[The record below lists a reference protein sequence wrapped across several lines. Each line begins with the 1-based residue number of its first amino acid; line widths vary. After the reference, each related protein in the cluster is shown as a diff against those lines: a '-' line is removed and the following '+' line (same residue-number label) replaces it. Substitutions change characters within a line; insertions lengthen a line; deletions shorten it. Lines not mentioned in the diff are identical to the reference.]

1 MARQEREPSRPVA
14 GAPELPVNS
23 DTRVLE
29 TDVTLSQ
36 SVIWGLQRDF
46 YAQRG
51 LKAWNEDLVPSYIT
65 NNPFI
70 AEIFAGIVATFVQD
84 CMSSAQRGYPSLSPE
99 NPLRILELGAGTGKF
114 SYLFLRKLTPLL
126 QSQNIPLQ
134 FVRYCMTDTSESLVA
149 EWRANA
155 YLQEFVS
162 SGVLEF
168 AVFQAGQE
176 YQSQIRGP
184 LVVIANYVFDS
195 LPQDAFAIQS
205 GEIHEF
211 LVTTSAAIDGEI
223 QSFKDL
229 RFSYQKSAIALARYP
244 DSVCNGILEQ
254 YRTRLST
261 ATVTFP
267 VSALQTLQQLG
278 NSSDG
283 RMLVLAADK
292 GIAHEQDLALAA
304 HEPSLNFHAGGRC
317 FSQVVNFDAIGK
329 YFCAKGGQAL
339 VPHKHFTNLN
349 LCAFIQ
355 CNPGDEFTATHQSY
369 QEALAAFG
377 PDDLFAMMSWL
388 NVYLE
393 EIALSQ
399 ALPLLRL
406 TRWDPVMFV
415 RLFPVIAR
423 QARNAVPE
431 RTDLRDAVL
440 STWENHYPL
449 NHDDN
454 VLAFYCGVV
463 LLELRFFS
471 EAYSMFRKS
480 QQLFGPSATT
490 SYNLGLCCLGLGRSR
505 DALELMREA
514 CSLDPSFEPAKQSRW
529 KLEDQVRT
537 GEVELL

>member
-1 MARQEREPSRPVA
+1 MPDPQTGSSLPSSA
-14 GAPELPVNS
+14 AAIEA
-23 DTRVLE
+23 TQHWRVLE
-29 TDVTLSQ
+29 ENVPLSH
-36 SVIWGLQRDF
+36 SVIWDLQRDF

-70 AEIFAGIVATFVQD
+70 AEIFAGIVTVFVQD
-84 CMSSAQRGYPSLSPE
+84 CMSSPQRGDQSVSPE
-99 NPLRILELGAGTGKF
+99 KPLRILELGAGTGKF
-114 SYLFLRKLTPLL
+114 SYLFLRKLAPLL
-126 QSQNIPLQ
+126 KGHNIPLQ
-134 FVRYCMTDTSESLVA
+134 LVRYCMTDTSERLIA
-149 EWRANA
+149 EWRTNA

-162 SGVLEF
+162 SGVLDF

-176 YQSQIRGP
+176 HRQETRGP

-195 LPQDAFAIQS
+195 LPQDAFAVQS

-211 LVTTSAAIDGEI
+211 LVTTSAAVDGQI

-229 RFSYQKSAIALARYP
+229 RFSYQRSAVATQRYA
-244 DSVCNGILEQ
+244 DNVWNGILEQ

-267 VSALQTLQQLG
+267 ASALQTLHQLG
-278 NSSDG
+278 ASSDG

-292 GIAHEQDLALAA
+292 GITHEQDLALAA
-304 HEPSLNFHAGGRC
+304 PEPSLDFHAGGRC

-329 YFCAKGGQAL
+329 YFHAQGGKAL
-339 VPHKHFTNLN
+339 LPSKHFTSLN

-355 CNPGDEFTATHQSY
+355 CNPGDEFTATQQAY
-369 QEALAAFG
+369 QEALTTFG
-377 PDDLFAMMSWL
+377 PDDLFALMSWL
-388 NVYLE
+388 NAHLD
-393 EIALSQ
+393 EISLSQ

-406 TRWDPVMFV
+406 TRWDPVMLV

-431 RTDLRDAVL
+431 RSDLRDAVL

-449 NHDDN
+449 THDDN

-480 QQLFGPSATT
+480 RQLFGPSATT
-490 SYNLGLCCLGLGRSR
+490 SYNLGLCCLGLGSSR
-505 DALELMREA
+505 EALELMREA
-514 CSLDPSFEPAKQSRW
+514 CSLDPSFEPAQQSRW

>member
-1 MARQEREPSRPVA
+1 MPDQET
-14 GAPELPVNS
+14 APPAAANTATE
-23 DTRVLE
+23 TRRLLE
-29 TDVTLSQ
+29 QNIPLSQ
-36 SVIWGLQRDF
+36 SLIWGLQRDF

-70 AEIFAGIVATFVQD
+70 AEIFAEIVAGFTDD
-84 CMSSAQRGYPSLSPE
+84 CAKPAQGDSRPLSSTD
-99 NPLRILELGAGTGKF
+99 PLRIIELGAGTGKF
-114 SYLFLRKLTPLL
+114 SYLFLRKLTALL
-126 QSQNIPLQ
+126 KNNNVALDM
-134 FVRYCMTDTSESLVA
+134 VRYCMTDTSENVVA
-149 EWRANA
+149 EWRANS

-162 SGVLEF
+162 NGVLEF

-176 YQSQIRGP
+176 HRQETRGP

-195 LPQDAFAIQS
+195 LPQDAFAVKG

-211 LVTTSAAIDGEI
+211 RVTTSAAIDGQI

-229 RFSYQKSAIALARYP
+229 RFSYQTSAISPQHYP
-244 DSVCNGILEQ
+244 DKVWNGILEQ

-267 VSALQTLQQLG
+267 ASALQTLQQLG
-278 NSSDG
+278 TSSEG

-292 GIAHEQDLALAA
+292 GITHEEDLALAA
-304 HEPSLNFHAGGRC
+304 GEPSLDFHAGGRC

-329 YFCAKGGQAL
+329 YFCAMGGKAL
-339 VPHKHFTNLN
+339 LPSKHFTSLN

-355 CNPGDEFTATHQSY
+355 CNPGDEFTITQKAYQQS
-369 QEALAAFG
+369 LTAFG

-388 NVYLE
+388 NSYLE
-393 EIALSQ
+393 EISLSQ

-406 TRWDPVMFV
+406 ARWDPVMLV
-415 RLFPVIAR
+415 RLFPVLAR
-423 QARNAVPE
+423 QARNANAE
-431 RTDLRDAVL
+431 RADLRDAVL
-440 STWENHYPL
+440 NTWENHYPL

-454 VLAFYCGVV
+454 VLAFYCGVI

-514 CSLDPSFEPAKQSRW
+514 CNLDPGFEPAKQSRW

-537 GEVELL
+537 GEVELS

>member
-1 MARQEREPSRPVA
+1 MPDQETAASATNATAETRRLLEEAVPLSR
-14 GAPELPVNS
+14 S
-23 DTRVLE
+23 M
-29 TDVTLSQ
+29 
-36 SVIWGLQRDF
+36 IWGLQRDF

-70 AEIFAGIVATFVQD
+70 AEIFAGIVAAFVQD
-84 CMSSAQRGYPSLSPE
+84 CMSSAQQGYPPLSPE

-114 SYLFLRKLTPLL
+114 SYLFLRKLAPLL
-126 QSQNIPLQ
+126 QRQNLPLQ
-134 FVRYCMTDTSESLVA
+134 LVRYCMTDTTESLIA
-149 EWRANA
+149 EWRSNS

-162 SGVLEF
+162 SGLLEF

-176 YQSQIRGP
+176 YQSQTRGP

-195 LPQDAFAIQS
+195 LPQDAFAVQS
-205 GEIHEF
+205 NEIHEF
-211 LVTTSAAIDGEI
+211 LVTTSAATNGEI

-229 RFSYQKSAIALARYP
+229 RFSYQTSAVSPQHYP
-244 DSVCNGILEQ
+244 DNVWNGILEQ

-267 VSALQTLQQLG
+267 ASALHTLQQLG
-278 NSSDG
+278 DSSDG
-283 RMLVLAADK
+283 RMLVLVADK
-292 GIAHEQDLALAA
+292 GITHEEDLALAA
-304 HEPSLNFHAGGRC
+304 REPSLDFHAGGKC

-329 YFCAKGGQAL
+329 YFSTKGGHAL
-339 VPHKHFTNLN
+339 VPPKHFTNLN

-355 CNPGDEFTATHQSY
+355 CNPGDEFTATHQAY
-369 QEALAAFG
+369 QEALTAFG

-388 NVYLE
+388 NAYLE
-393 EIALSQ
+393 EISLSQ
-399 ALPLLRL
+399 VLPLLRL
-406 TRWDPVMFV
+406 TRWDTVMFV

-440 STWENHYPL
+440 NTWENHYPL

-505 DALELMREA
+505 EALELMREA
-514 CSLDPSFEPAKQSRW
+514 CGLDPNFEPAKQSRW

-537 GEVELL
+537 GEVELS

>member
-1 MARQEREPSRPVA
+1 MPDPQTGSSLPSSAATSETTPHWR
-14 GAPELPVNS
+14 L
-23 DTRVLE
+23 LE
-29 TDVTLSQ
+29 KDVPLSE

-70 AEIFAGIVATFVQD
+70 AEIYARIVAGFIDD
-84 CMSSAQRGYPSLSPE
+84 CLKPAQGKCSPLSPE

-114 SYLFLRKLTPLL
+114 SYLFLRKLTVLL
-126 QSQNIPLQ
+126 QNQDIPLQ
-134 FVRYCMTDTSESLVA
+134 IVRYCMTDTSESVVA
-149 EWRANA
+149 GWRANA

-162 SGVLEF
+162 SGILEF
-168 AVFQAGQE
+168 AVFQAGEE
-176 YQSQIRGP
+176 YRSRTRGP

-195 LPQDAFAIQS
+195 LPQDAFAVQS

-211 LVTTSAAIDGEI
+211 LVTTSGATDGEI

-229 RFSYQKSAIALARYP
+229 RFSYQTSAVKPQHYP
-244 DSVCNGILEQ
+244 ENVWNGVLEQ
-254 YRTRLST
+254 YRTRLSI

-267 VSALQTLQQLG
+267 ASALQTLQQLG
-278 NSSDG
+278 SSSDG
-283 RMLVLAADK
+283 RMLTLVADK
-292 GIAHEQDLALAA
+292 GTTHEQDLALAPR
-304 HEPSLNFHAGGRC
+304 EPCLDFHAGGRC
-317 FSQVVNFDAIGK
+317 FSQAVNLDAIGK

-339 VPHKHFTNLN
+339 LPPKHFTNLN

-355 CNPGDEFTATHQSY
+355 CNPGDEFTATHQAY

-377 PDDLFAMMSWL
+377 PDDLFAIMSWL
-388 NVYLE
+388 NAYLE
-393 EIALSQ
+393 EISLPQALS
-399 ALPLLRL
+399 LLRL
-406 TRWDPVMFV
+406 TRWDPVMLV

-423 QARNAVPE
+423 QARNAIGE

-440 STWENHYPL
+440 NTWENHYPL

-454 VLAFYCGVV
+454 VVAFYCGVV
-463 LLELRFFS
+463 LLDLRFFS

-505 DALELMREA
+505 EALELMREA
-514 CSLDPSFEPAKQSRW
+514 CSLDPNFEPAKQSRW